1 MEAFDLFPR
10 GAGRWQ
16 TNAAAERAIDAAAA
30 YFSARSLAAFSR
42 EHDHMFPVAVRGA
55 DQRVQDAILRA
66 WSSHRSDLA
75 AGRALYGAAI
85 EMDPEHEGGTFV
97 LAPLMQG
104 EDISGL
110 LYVQADDPR
119 FHDPKDLD
127 ALVQFSRM
135 FVSALLGP
143 PVRLAGL
150 YDFLERTP
158 SGEVARQQLL
168 VLLERHEW
176 NIARVARA
184 LNVTRTTI
192 YKRLERYGLERVRIP
207 KGVLPARLA

>member
-10 GAGRWQ
+10 GAGRGQ

-75 AGRALYGAAI
+75 AGRALYGAAT
-85 EMDPEHEGGTFV
+85 EMDPEHKGGTFV

-127 ALVQFSRM
+127 ALV
-135 FVSALLGP
+135 
-143 PVRLAGL
+143 
-150 YDFLERTP
+150 
-158 SGEVARQQLL
+158 
-168 VLLERHEW
+168 
-176 NIARVARA
+176 
-184 LNVTRTTI
+184 
-192 YKRLERYGLERVRIP
+192 
-207 KGVLPARLA
+207 